1 MPDFSNDGNQIRN
14 QLQLTILSAE
24 ILKRQLDKR
33 HDISLSCNI
42 SELPNYHCN
51 VVFQLKQQDIGP
63 IGFLKFDDK
72 RPLVS
77 AVINLDEKNF
87 SDFFDLLKCV
97 PPRHASIFLYT
108 DSYNEEYLLS
118 RTFSQPGLS
127 VDIRDISWRYP
138 LI

>member
-1 MPDFSNDGNQIRN
+1 MPNFSDDPGQIRN
-14 QLQLTILSAE
+14 QLQLTVLSTE
-24 ILKRQLDKR
+24 ILKRQLDKG

-51 VVFQLKQQDIGP
+51 IVFQVKEQDIGP
-63 IGFLKFDDK
+63 IGSLKFDDK
-72 RPLVS
+72 RPLAS
-77 AVINLDEKNF
+77 ALINLDKNNF
-87 SDFFDLLKCV
+87 SDFFDLLKCI

-108 DSYNEEYLLS
+108 DNYNEEYLLS
-118 RTFSQPGLS
+118 RSFSGPGLS

>member
-1 MPDFSNDGNQIRN
+1 MPNFSDDPGQIRN
-14 QLQLTILSAE
+14 QLQLTVLSAE
-24 ILKRQLDKR
+24 ILKRQLDKG

-51 VVFQLKQQDIGP
+51 IVFQVKEQDIGP
-63 IGFLKFDDK
+63 IGSLRFDDK
-72 RPLVS
+72 RPLAS
-77 AVINLDEKNF
+77 ALINLDKNNF
-87 SDFFDLLKCV
+87 SDFFDLLKCI

-108 DSYNEEYLLS
+108 DNYNEEYLLS
-118 RTFSQPGLS
+118 RSFSGPGLS

>member
-1 MPDFSNDGNQIRN
+1 MPNFSDDPGQIRN
-14 QLQLTILSAE
+14 QLQVTVLSAE
-24 ILKRQLDKR
+24 ILKRQLDKG

-51 VVFQLKQQDIGP
+51 IVFQVKEQDIGP
-63 IGFLKFDDK
+63 IGSLKFDDK
-72 RPLVS
+72 RPLAS
-77 AVINLDEKNF
+77 ALINLDKNNF
-87 SDFFDLLKCV
+87 SDFFDLLKCI

-108 DSYNEEYLLS
+108 DNYNEEYLLS
-118 RTFSQPGLS
+118 RSFSGPGLS

>member
-1 MPDFSNDGNQIRN
+1 MPDFSDGGDQLRN
-14 QLQLTILSAE
+14 QLQLTVLSAE
-24 ILKRQLDKR
+24 ILKRQLDKG

-51 VVFQLKQQDIGP
+51 VVFRLKQQDIGP

-87 SDFFDLLKCV
+87 SEFFDLLKCI
-97 PPRHASIFLYT
+97 PPVSYT
-108 DSYNEEYLLS
+108 HLRAHE
-118 RTFSQPGLS
+118 T
-127 VDIRDISWRYP
+127 
-138 LI
+138 

>member
-1 MPDFSNDGNQIRN
+1 MPDFSNVSGHLRN
-14 QLQLTILSAE
+14 QLQLTVLSAE
-24 ILKRQLDKR
+24 ILKRQLDTE

-42 SELPNYHCN
+42 SEFPNYHCKL
-51 VVFQLKQQDIGP
+51 VFQPKEQDIGP

-77 AVINLDEKNF
+77 AVINLGEKDF
-87 SDFFDLLKCV
+87 SDFFNLLRFA
-97 PPRHASIFLYT
+97 PPRNASIFLYT
-108 DSYNEEYLLS
+108 DDYNEEYLLKRS
-118 RTFSQPGLS
+118 FEQPGVS

>member
-1 MPDFSNDGNQIRN
+1 MPNFSDDPGQIRN
-14 QLQLTILSAE
+14 QLQLTVLSAE
-24 ILKRQLDKR
+24 ILKRQLDKG

-51 VVFQLKQQDIGP
+51 IVFQVKEQDIGP
-63 IGFLKFDDK
+63 IGSLKFDDK
-72 RPLVS
+72 RPLAS
-77 AVINLDEKNF
+77 ALINLDKNNF
-87 SDFFDLLKCV
+87 SDFFDLLKCI

-108 DSYNEEYLLS
+108 DNYNEEYLLNRS
-118 RTFSQPGLS
+118 FSGPGLS